1 MVMIKLF
8 LQKDIAT
15 WTTLYANLQFQLEG
29 IDWYRIIVQR
39 RFQDVLP
46 APKFEKDHNCK
57 DYSKW
62 KNLKLKDVTFN
73 LVQLSV

>member
-1 MVMIKLF
+1 
-8 LQKDIAT
+8 
-15 WTTLYANLQFQLEG
+15 
-29 IDWYRIIVQR
+29 
-39 RFQDVLP
+39 VLP